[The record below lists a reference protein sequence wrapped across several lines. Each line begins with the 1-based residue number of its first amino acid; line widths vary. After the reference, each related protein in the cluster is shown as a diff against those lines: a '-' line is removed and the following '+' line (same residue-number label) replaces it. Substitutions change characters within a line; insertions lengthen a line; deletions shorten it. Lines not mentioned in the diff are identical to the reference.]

1 MNSKLRMQ
9 EFLVAAT
16 RATDGDGRVFR
27 LDHICGSLEWE
38 HADCQRV
45 AALLEKE
52 GLLNRLP
59 DGEAILTTA
68 GVQAAREA

>member
-1 MNSKLRMQ
+1 MQ

-16 RATDGDGRVFR
+16 RATDADGRIFR
-27 LDHICGSLEWE
+27 LDDICGSLDWE
-38 HADCQRV
+38 CIDCDRV

-59 DGEAILTTA
+59 DGKAILTTA
-68 GVQAAREA
+68 GVQAANEP